1 MVLAGM
7 KRTKGLL
14 AALCFAIPLNASAV
28 VPYDIGAKFHDAGCR
43 IVRSEQ
49 VARTELDAQRVFV
62 AWCSGMEVYLMV
74 IKCEGRLCRVIE

>member
-1 MVLAGM
+1 MVRAGM

-14 AALCFAIPLNASAV
+14 AALCCAIPLNASAV
-28 VPYDIGAKFHDAGCR
+28 VPYDIAAKFRDAGCR
-43 IVRSEQ
+43 VVRAEQ

-74 IKCEGRLCRVIE
+74 VKCNGRLCSVIE